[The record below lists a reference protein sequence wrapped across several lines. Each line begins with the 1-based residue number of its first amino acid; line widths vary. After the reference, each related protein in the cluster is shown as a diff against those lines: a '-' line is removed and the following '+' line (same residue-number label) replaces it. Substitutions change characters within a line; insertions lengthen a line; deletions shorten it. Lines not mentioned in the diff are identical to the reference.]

1 MKALLGIKKGM
12 TRIFDEDRVIPV
24 TIIDT
29 HGCVVSNL
37 ESQGFELGIGE
48 KKHPNKAIQG
58 KYKNVG
64 KVPLKRKYFK
74 GKMGEEIK
82 VGDEIKAEIFEK
94 GDKVTVVSKSKGKG
108 FAGVVKRWG
117 FSGGP
122 RTHGQSDNLRAP
134 GSIGAGTDPGR
145 VVKGKKM
152 PGRMGQDRVTLKNKK
167 IVDVKDTLIL
177 ISGPIPGSKGD
188 IVTIFGE

>member
-24 TIIDT
+24 TILDT
-29 HGCVVSNL
+29 QGCVVSGL
-37 ESQGFELGIGE
+37 EPYGFELGIGE
-48 KKHPNKAIQG
+48 KKNPNKAMQG
-58 KYKNVG
+58 KYKDVG

-74 GKMGEEIK
+74 GELMEEKKI
-82 VGDEIKAEIFEK
+82 GDEVKTEMFEK
-94 GDKVTVVSKSKGKG
+94 GDKVTIVAKSKGKG

-117 FSGGP
+117 FAGGP
-122 RTHGQSDNLRAP
+122 RTHGQSDRLRAP

-145 VVKGKKM
+145 VLKGKKM

-167 IVDVKDTLIL
+167 IVDIKDTLIL

-188 IVTIFGE
+188 IVTIIGE

>member
-24 TIIDT
+24 TIVDT

-37 ESQGFELGIGE
+37 EPKGFELGIGE
-48 KKHPNKAIQG
+48 KKHPVKAIQG
-58 KYKNVG
+58 KYKSLG
-64 KVPLKRKYFK
+64 KVPLQRKYFK
-74 GKMGEEIK
+74 GTVEEDVKI
-82 VGDEIKAEIFEK
+82 GDEVKAEIFEK
-94 GDKVTVVSKSKGKG
+94 GDKVTVVAKSKGKG

-122 RTHGQSDNLRAP
+122 RTHGQSDRLRAP

-152 PGRMGQDRVTLKNKK
+152 PGRMGQDRVTLKKKK
-167 IVDVKDTLIL
+167 IVGVKDTLIL

-188 IVTIFGE
+188 IVAIFKE